1 MILRDAEE
9 WAGRSVVVLGLAKSG
24 VAVAKLLHRLGAQ
37 VVVNDKKPREA
48 CPEAD
53 ELEALGI
60 RVICGHHPD
69 DLLTNGVDV
78 LVKNPGIPYSAAP
91 VRQAQEMGI
100 PVITEVEVSGGLTA
114 SRLVGITG
122 SNGKTTTTSLVGQ
135 MLSAGGIS
143 SRVAGN
149 IGMALSE
156 VVQETRPDEWLV
168 VELSSFQLKGTER
181 FHPKVAALLNVVP
194 AHLDYHGTMEDY
206 IASKQ
211 RLFRNQTSEDAAV
224 FNRDNPVCR
233 ETAASVK
240 SRVWWFSRRETVPRG
255 AMVED
260 GWVHLR
266 TDERKIPLLPVKEVA
281 LPGAH
286 HLENAL
292 AAAVIAHLCG
302 CPADAIANV
311 LRTFRGVEHRLEYV
325 GTVDGVS
332 YYNDSKAT
340 NAQAAIRALESFDQ
354 PIVWIGG
361 GLDRGV
367 DFHELVPVF
376 AQRVKAVVAYGQ
388 SAPILLARAEEAG
401 VPIRLGVKD
410 VAEAVA
416 EASKAAQPGDVV
428 LLSPACASWDMY
440 TSFEERGSIF
450 KQAVHRL

>member
-1 MILRDAEE
+1 MMSSDAVE
-9 WAGRSVVVLGLAKSG
+9 WAGRSVVVLGLARSG
-24 VAVAKLLHRLGAQ
+24 AAVARLLHRLGAN

-69 DLLTNGVDV
+69 DLLSGHVDV
-78 LVKNPGIPYSAAP
+78 LVKNPGIPYSARP
-91 VRQAQEMGI
+91 IRQAQEKGI
-100 PVITEVEVSGGLTA
+100 PVITEVEVASGLTA
-114 SRLVGITG
+114 SRMVGITG
-122 SNGKTTTTSLVGQ
+122 SNGKTTTTSLVGR
-135 MLSAGGIS
+135 MLSLGRIP
-143 SRVAGN
+143 SRIAGN

-168 VELSSFQLKGTER
+168 VELSSFQLKGTDR
-181 FHPKVAALLNVVP
+181 FRPKVATLLNVVP

-211 RLFRNQTSEDAAV
+211 RLFRNQTAEDAAV
-224 FNRDNPVCR
+224 FNWDNQVCR
-233 ETAASVK
+233 ETAATVK
-240 SRVWWFSRRETVPRG
+240 SRVWWFSRREAVPRG
-255 AMVED
+255 AMVAD
-260 GWVHLR
+260 GWIRLR
-266 TDERKIPLLPVKEVA
+266 TDQEEIPLLPVKEVA
-281 LPGAH
+281 LPGSH

-292 AAAVIAHLCG
+292 AAAVISHLCG
-302 CPADAIANV
+302 CPTDAIVNT

-325 GTVDGVS
+325 GTVNDVA

-340 NAQAAIRALESFDQ
+340 NAQAAIRALESFEQ

-367 DFHELVPVF
+367 DFNELVPVF

-388 SAPILLARAEEAG
+388 SAPILLARAKEAG
-401 VPIRLGVKD
+401 VPIRRSVKD
-410 VAEAVA
+410 VTEAVL
-416 EASKAAQPGDVV
+416 EASRAAKPGDVV